1 MKTKAFSGLLLVLP
15 LWAACNGTSTGNPM
29 GETQKPPKGA
39 TLVKSNL
46 SRETDPQVSAAET
59 ATLAQG
65 NRAFAFD
72 LYRTLSQPGK
82 NLFFSPFSVSAALAM
97 TYAGARENTETEMR
111 TTLHFELGQSLVH
124 PAFNATLQALDRR
137 AMELSHDS
145 KGTGFELRVVNQA
158 WGAQGYPFL
167 PTYLDVLATNYG
179 AGLFTV
185 HFADSE
191 ATRTLI
197 NDWVKDQTE
206 QRIKDLLPSGAL
218 TGDTRLVLTNAIYF
232 KANWLQQFKV
242 ANTQDGPFHAA
253 GTERTVSMMHQTL
266 DTDYAEGDGYQAVA
280 LPYLSP
286 TVKMLLILPS
296 EGTFDDFVNGLDD
309 AAFTSIRASLREST
323 VTLALPKF
331 QFESENKLKG
341 ALTSLGMPSAF
352 GNADFSGIAG
362 GIEQLYIDEVYHKA
376 FVAVD
381 EEGTEAAAATAVV
394 VTRESAKPL
403 ANLSLDRPFVFAVY
417 DEPTGELLFLGSLAD
432 PAAPPGN

>member
-1 MKTKAFSGLLLVLP
+1 MKTRALSGLLLVLP

-29 GETQKPPKGA
+29 GETGKPPKGA

-46 SRETDPQVSAAET
+46 SRETDPQVSET
-59 ATLAQG
+59 DSATLADG

-97 TYAGARENTETEMR
+97 TYAGARGNTEAEMR
-111 TTLHFELGQSLVH
+111 STLHFDLGQNLVH
-124 PAFNATLQALDRR
+124 PAFNATLQSLDRR
-137 AMELSHDS
+137 GAELAPDS
-145 KGTGFELRVVNQA
+145 TGTGFELRIVNQA
-158 WGAQGYPFL
+158 WGENGYPFL

-185 HFADSE
+185 NFSDSE

-218 TGDTRLVLTNAIYF
+218 SGDTRLVLTNAIYF
-232 KANWLQQFKV
+232 KANWLQQFKP
-242 ANTQDGPFHAA
+242 ADTQDAVFHAA
-253 GTERTVSMMHQTL
+253 SAERTVPMMHKTL
-266 DTDYAEGDGYQAVA
+266 DANYVEGDGFQAVA

-286 TVKMLLILPS
+286 TVQMLLILPS
-296 EGTFDDFVNGLDD
+296 EGNFDSFVGGLDD
-309 AAFTSIRASLREST
+309 ATFSSIREGLNEAT
-323 VTLALPKF
+323 VTLSLPKF
-331 QFESENKLKG
+331 QFESKNKLKG
-341 ALTSLGMPSAF
+341 ALSSLGMPSAF

-362 GIEQLYIDEVYHKA
+362 GIEELYIDEVYHKA
-376 FVAVD
+376 FVGVD
-381 EEGTEAAAATAVV
+381 EQGTEAAAATAVV

-403 ANLSLDRPFVFAVY
+403 ATLTLDRPFVFAIY
-417 DEPTGELLFLGSLAD
+417 DQPTGEVLFLGSLAD
-432 PAAPPGN
+432 PDAPPEE